1 MDHVAAADHRCSC
14 RRHAVRHDRMRHPRP
29 LRAPCPL
36 RRDAADLQERDGDAR
51 RHRAIHARVCRRK
64 RHHVDATPHAS
75 RQLPREKDP
84 ASHTTPTVVPRARP
98 RGGACTRSSSTN
110 ESRASDNLVNRYP
123 RLDAMATPIPT
134 RRSSPTR

>member
-1 MDHVAAADHRCSC
+1 MDHDAATDHRRGC

-51 RHRAIHARVCRRK
+51 RHRAIHARVRRRK

-84 ASHTTPTVVPRARP
+84 AIHTTATVVPRARP
-98 RGGACTRSSSTN
+98 RGG
-110 ESRASDNLVNRYP
+110 SRVPDR
-123 RLDAMATPIPT
+123 RIP
-134 RRSSPTR
+134 SGGVLPTIW